1 MITLFILSSFAN
13 SDISFQY
20 RILPNEKERIELT
33 MEYLEIHRTTPLT
46 TAEEQGLMIPRVI
59 VVHWTANY
67 SVKGT
72 YNLFSNA
79 YLRGRTNL
87 QPHGRVNVSAH
98 YIVDRDGSIIQILP
112 ENRIARHCIGL
123 NHLSIGIENIG
134 GLKGE
139 DLTDEQLRS
148 NIFLIERL
156 SINYPITHLIGHF
169 EYQQMEEHPYFDEK
183 FSDYRTI
190 KIDPG
195 RRFMEKLRASEEI
208 QEIPINQ
215 PPPKK
220 K

>member
-1 MITLFILSSFAN
+1 MFFFMLSSSFAN
-13 SDISFQY
+13 SDPSFQY
-20 RILPNEKERIELT
+20 RVLPNEKERIELT
-33 MEYLEIHRTTPLT
+33 KEYLEIHRTTPLT
-46 TAEEQGLMIPRVI
+46 LAEEQGLMIPRVI

-72 YNLFSNA
+72 YNLFSHA

-112 ENRIARHCIGL
+112 ENRVARHCIGL
-123 NHLSIGIENIG
+123 NHLSIGIENVG

-139 DLTDEQLRS
+139 DLTEEQLHA
-148 NIFLIERL
+148 NIFLIEKL
-156 SINYPITHLIGHF
+156 SRKYPITHLLGHF

-183 FSDYRTI
+183 FPDYRTI

-195 RRFMEKLRASEEI
+195 KKFMEQLRASEEI
-208 QEIPINQ
+208 QKIPVNA
-215 PPPKK
+215 PSKK

>member
-1 MITLFILSSFAN
+1 MFFLMLSSSFAN
-13 SDISFQY
+13 SDPSFQY
-20 RILPNEKERIELT
+20 RVLPNEKERIELT
-33 MEYLEIHRTTPLT
+33 TEYLEIHRTTPLT
-46 TAEEQGLMIPRVI
+46 PAEEQGLMIPRVI

-79 YLRGRTNL
+79 YLKGRTNL

-112 ENRIARHCIGL
+112 ENRVARHCIGL
-123 NHLSIGIENIG
+123 NHLSLGIENIG

-139 DLTDEQLRS
+139 DLTEEQLQA
-148 NIFLIERL
+148 NIFLIEKL
-156 SINYPITHLIGHF
+156 SSKYPITHLLGHF

-183 FSDYRTI
+183 FPDYRTI

-195 RRFMEKLRASEEI
+195 KKFMEQLRASEEI
-208 QEIPINQ
+208 QKLPVNA
-215 PPPKK
+215 PPKK

>member
-1 MITLFILSSFAN
+1 MISLILSSAFAN
-13 SDISFQY
+13 SDLSFQY

-33 MEYLEIHRTTPLT
+33 KEYLEIHRTTPLT
-46 TAEEQGLMIPRVI
+46 TGEEQGLMIPRVI

-98 YIVDRDGSIIQILP
+98 YIVDRDGSIVQILP
-112 ENRIARHCIGL
+112 ENRVARHCIGL

-139 DLTDEQLRS
+139 DLTEEQLQA
-148 NIFLIERL
+148 NIFLIEKL
-156 SINYPITHLIGHF
+156 STKYPITHLIGHF
-169 EYQQMEEHPYFDEK
+169 EYQQMESHPYFDEK
-183 FSDYRTI
+183 FSDYRTV

-195 RRFMEKLRASEEI
+195 RRFMEQLRVSEEI
-208 QEIPINQ
+208 QKIPVNQ
-215 PPPKK
+215 PPLKK